1 MLWEYRLLFQYW
13 LFHCAMTEWWYS
25 ATWFITMFSAQALLV
40 SVCLWNFFH
49 PTLSAW
55 EGEEG
60 DFSFDG
66 LPGAQHEFKVEV
78 PGNQEE
84 CFVQKVAENAELH
97 ASFEVR
103 FRYKNMHKRNCEMEL
118 LRLNNTL
125 YTWFCSKLFSLVHE
139 MLPIY
144 GFLIHVLVNVNTLS
158 RYSILSIQIF
168 IILSDFISNVCFIMF
183 LHWEKWYA
191 TTYVTIAFK
200 DTTMNVI
207 YNNYSHVYLK
217 KLQGDEIAK
226 II

>member
-1 MLWEYRLLFQYW
+1 
-13 LFHCAMTEWWYS
+13 MTEWWYS
-25 ATWFITMFSAQALLV
+25 ATWFITMFSARALLV
-40 SVCLWNFFH
+40 SVCLWNLFH
-49 PTLSAW
+49 HTLSAW

-118 LRLNNTL
+118 LRLNYTL

-144 GFLIHVLVNVNTLS
+144 RFLIHRTGECKHSIEIFYIVYTNLY
-158 RYSILSIQIF
+158 YSQWFYFQRLF
-168 IILSDFISNVCFIMF
+168 YGFCTEKSDMLLLMS
-183 LHWEKWYA
+183 L
-191 TTYVTIAFK
+191 
-200 DTTMNVI
+200 
-207 YNNYSHVYLK
+207 
-217 KLQGDEIAK
+217 
-226 II
+226 